1 MPYSLFNQTS
11 VDYQHFSYIPH
22 ALAVSKSAITYVQ
35 VSSHDIRIQLDL
47 PFAPALMPAFP
58 VCRLQYIGSLW
69 QWIPVSSL
77 LSLPPGKYCCPQIKR
92 IHLSDCQSPRAGPN
106 DPPRMTLITGSPS
119 LCPRPPG
126 QVLGHPRQPWH
137 QNTQLIGHYVV
148 GLLEAKIQ
156 KAKMWI
162 SRHIKSLENAIAKT
176 LLGLK
181 IFHI

>member
-1 MPYSLFNQTS
+1 MPYSLFNKTS
-11 VDYQHFSYIPH
+11 VDHLHSSYILY
-22 ALAVSKSAITYVQ
+22 ALAISKSAITYVQ
-35 VSSHDIRIQLDL
+35 VSSHDIRIELVL

-119 LCPRPPG
+119 LCPRPPS
-126 QVLGHPRQPWH
+126 QVLDHPRQPWH

-162 SRHIKSLENAIAKT
+162 YPDISNPEKNQW
-176 LLGLK
+176 LK
-181 IFHI
+181 HGSG